1 MRRSSL
7 IEIRAQVVVFDL
19 DDTLYLERDFAR
31 SGFRAISSQ
40 FGNRVGGEDFAK
52 ACTELLA
59 EGTRGNIFD
68 LALTRVGI
76 EATPRLIGE
85 LVSHYRTHAP
95 DIEFCEDASR
105 FIQRMDDMPTGLI
118 TDGPKEAQWA
128 KITALGLDRM
138 LDHIVVTG
146 EWPKEFSKPHTR
158 AFELI
163 QQQTN
168 SAPRDIV
175 YIADNGAKDFVA
187 PRQLGWQSVQILRT
201 GRIHSGS
208 PVSADHEADHVISSL
223 DELTISPRGEGS
235 V

>member
-7 IEIRAQVVVFDL
+7 IEIEAQVVVFDL

-31 SGFRAISSQ
+31 SGFRALSQ
-40 FGNRVGGEDFAK
+40 HFGDRVGGEDFSA
-52 ACTELLA
+52 ACAELL
-59 EGTRGNIFD
+59 EQGTRGNIFD
-68 LALTRVGI
+68 LALSNLGI
-76 EATPRLIGE
+76 EATPRLIGDM
-85 LVSHYRTHAP
+85 VAHYRTHAP
-95 DIEFCEDASR
+95 TIEFCGDASR
-105 FIQRMDDMPTGLI
+105 FIARLDDLTTGLI

-128 KITALGLDRM
+128 KVRALGLDRM

-168 SAPRDIV
+168 SSPRDIV

-201 GRIHSGS
+201 GRIHSGT
-208 PVSADHEADHVISSL
+208 PVSADHDADHVISSF
-223 DELTISPRGEGS
+223 DELAITARRLSS
-235 V
+235 D